1 MHFPV
6 DRELGYFQQLI
17 SEKSSRKEVSGQLY
31 RIWEL
36 PAGRANEA
44 LDCRVY
50 AYAALKGLEHF
61 GLKLNQRCERME
73 NQDFEPMPPLQHS
86 EDMVIESSN
95 DHLQQSQ
102 GVSVTTKTEKPKRQ
116 SLAER
121 MAAMNK

>member
-1 MHFPV
+1 
-6 DRELGYFQQLI
+6 GYFQQLI

-73 NQDFEPMPPLQHS
+73 NQDFEPMPPLQHA
-86 EDMVIESSN
+86 EDTAMVIESGN

-102 GVSVTTKTEKPKRQ
+102 GVSVTTKAEKPKRQ